1 MGWLGHHHKIFYHD
15 VNPFRIARCDSQV
28 KGAIVRVVCAL
39 RKYRIVQLKIDPTL
53 REPINSQHLFQ
64 HLESCQ
70 PTPIPGPGTWQP
82 KRLKPSSLS
91 SLKVKILRKI
101 TSISAKLNEKTLI
114 TCDYITFTRLFF
126 VLDHFV
132 LFLLIFDFWPL
143 SGPSTSETAHVVEIP
158 VARDQKARAHFLVT
172 RTRKTR
178 SKCGYYPY

>member
-1 MGWLGHHHKIFYHD
+1 MRSRSVRSL
-15 VNPFRIARCDSQV
+15 RIGRNVQQVDS
-28 KGAIVRVVCAL
+28 
-39 RKYRIVQLKIDPTL
+39 TL

-114 TCDYITFTRLFF
+114 TCDYITFTRYFF

-132 LFLLIFDFWPL
+132 LFLLLIFDFWPL
-143 SGPSTSETAHVVEIP
+143 SGPTSETACHQPTINTCSNRLE
-158 VARDQKARAHFLVT
+158 
-172 RTRKTR
+172 
-178 SKCGYYPY
+178 S